1 MTLCTIPNKFCVGFC
16 VVLGIKFVP
25 QKGALV
31 SVTSLLLFPRGRSGM
46 VQVLG
51 CKVLLV
57 VLCGGR
63 LQEKYR
69 YLFNQVADHNNC
81 CTR

>member
-1 MTLCTIPNKFCVGFC
+1 
-16 VVLGIKFVP
+16 
-25 QKGALV
+25 
-31 SVTSLLLFPRGRSGM
+31 M

-81 CTR
+81 CTRYCLKVWGLVRVDCAGPFGIEVGKNESLLDLLNIRYSHCIM